1 MVDVLPDGN
10 RWTSRVQVGTV
21 ARGFEVSAGEP
32 YQEVDSC
39 SMTVRV
45 VCSTCNS
52 GWMSRLESDVRPALA
67 PLLVGDSVEV
77 EPISARVIAR
87 WCVKTA
93 LVLAAAAGRPWTP
106 DAVTSAALR
115 SGALPA
121 AQIFVAVAVVPEGLD
136 GWTQVVNVS
145 HGGCSPNG
153 ALFVDAV
160 RGAFAFSA
168 AVAPNRGALPGWS
181 VLMPHGW
188 ASLLTTHKLRPLP
201 GAEIA
206 EVISLGIARTKL
218 LDMTRIGKLGPL

>member
-21 ARGFEVSAGEP
+21 AGAVEVSTGEP
-32 YQEVDSC
+32 YEEVDSC

-52 GWMSRLESDVRPALA
+52 GWMSRLEGEVRPALT
-67 PLLVGDSVEV
+67 PLLVADSVEV
-77 EPISARVIAR
+77 EPISASVIAR

-121 AQIFVAVAVVPEGLD
+121 AQVVVSAAVVPEGLD

-145 HGGCSPNG
+145 QGAWPPNG

-168 AVAPNRGALPGWS
+168 AVAPSRAALPGRS
-181 VLMPHGW
+181 VLAPHGW
-188 ASLLTTHKLRPLP
+188 ASLLTTHERRSLP
-201 GAEIA
+201 AAELA
-206 EVISLGIARTKL
+206 EVISLGITRTKL
-218 LDMTRIGKLGPL
+218 LDMTGTGKLGPL